1 MPEPVSQCLLMVLA
15 LRGYEVAV
23 TTNGDTVR
31 VTCPELPQLS
41 VSDASLDSA
50 LALAEDAIAAI
61 LGRADLARRPSASRR
76 GPVIADKT
84 VFVVNSNR
92 PDQPKRFSQCM
103 RLFRTR

>member
-1 MPEPVSQCLLMVLA
+1 MTVTPRLLMVLT
-15 LRGYEVAV
+15 LRGYEVAI

-61 LGRADLARRPSASRR
+61 RAGRTSPNGHQQAAEA
-76 GPVIADKT
+76 
-84 VFVVNSNR
+84 
-92 PDQPKRFSQCM
+92 Q
-103 RLFRTR
+103 

>member
-1 MPEPVSQCLLMVLA
+1 MAEPVSQCLLMVLT

-61 LGRADLARRPSASRR
+61 LAGRTSLDGHQQAAAAR
-76 GPVIADKT
+76 
-84 VFVVNSNR
+84 
-92 PDQPKRFSQCM
+92 
-103 RLFRTR
+103 